1 MAELREGGS
10 RRDTRTHQPKTGC
23 DEKTP
28 KFRCAGPALCV
39 RLGKNLPGR
48 PTIPEQLTRNRIL
61 YYAALADADVAW
73 RESSVVDVGKLEGLL
88 EDCLENQLNYLD
100 IPDP

>member
-28 KFRCAGPALCV
+28 KFRCAGPVSEAEREAAANFSYEYECLAYYGTPESLDDEV
-39 RLGKNLPGR
+39 RWFLAEYA
-48 PTIPEQLTRNRIL
+48 PE
-61 YYAALADADVAW
+61 
-73 RESSVVDVGKLEGLL
+73 S
-88 EDCLENQLNYLD
+88 D
-100 IPDP
+100 INA